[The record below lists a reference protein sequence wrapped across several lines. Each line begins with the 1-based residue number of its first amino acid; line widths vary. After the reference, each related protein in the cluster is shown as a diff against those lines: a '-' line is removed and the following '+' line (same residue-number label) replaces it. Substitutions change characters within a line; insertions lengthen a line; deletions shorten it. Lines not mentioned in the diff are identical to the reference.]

1 MSRRS
6 RRPFALVALV
16 MVAQLLAPSVGGV
29 AGAQDGWTISADDE
43 AAYVASIN
51 AARAD
56 EGLSPLVVD
65 PNMTAAAR
73 DWSIWMVE
81 HNSLQHAEEI
91 ATGAPTDW
99 MKVGENVGR
108 GPAVPVVWDAFLA
121 SPAHKANV
129 LDPVYSLVGVGVV
142 RTADGRH
149 YTTHRFASV
158 VTGLGADPPPSPTPA
173 PPPAGESAPAAP
185 DLLAFADLE
194 PVPPIAEPD
203 RLAVT
208 MTLLVEAGR

>member
-1 MSRRS
+1 MNRLSRRS
-6 RRPFALVALV
+6 VAVLAIV
-16 MVAQLLAPSVGGV
+16 LAAHLLAPSVGGV

-51 AARAD
+51 AVRAD
-56 EGLSPLVVD
+56 EGLQPLVVD

-73 DWSIWMVE
+73 DWAIWMVE
-81 HNSLQHAEEI
+81 HRSLQHAEEI

-108 GPAVPVVWDAFLA
+108 GPAVPAVWDAFLA

-129 LDPVYSLVGVGVV
+129 LDPVYSLVGVGVAW
-142 RTADGRH
+142 TDDGRH

-158 VTGLGADPPPSPTPA
+158 VTGLGADPAPSPTTEPT
-173 PPPAGESAPAAP
+173 PAGESAPVAP
-185 DLLAFADLE
+185 ELLAFGDLE
-194 PVPPIAEPD
+194 PVPPVAEPE

-208 MTLLVEAGR
+208 MALLVEAGR